1 MILSLLRTRR
11 WIGFTA
17 LVVGAIVGFGLLSQ
31 WQWNRADERRAER
44 VELQAAVDA
53 PPAPLA
59 GLAVSAEGGV
69 ATADQWRS
77 VTVTG
82 EYLPETQ
89 VLVRKRPLDA
99 KNGFWTMTALRADE
113 GTVVWVNRGWLSTS
127 GDALSTP
134 DAPAPPPAPVTVT
147 GYLRPFEASDP
158 DANDGLP
165 AGQVAAVSPAVLP
178 TVAEPFGGYLQLS
191 DSDPEQTGLIAIPLP
206 TVDEG
211 RNVSYA
217 VQWLLF
223 AFVAMGGWYFFL
235 RREALEDAQRQAAT
249 AAPDDAV
256 DTTSAGRG

>member
-1 MILSLLRTRR
+1 M
-11 WIGFTA
+11 
-17 LVVGAIVGFGLLSQ
+17 
-31 WQWNRADERRAER
+31 
-44 VELQAAVDA
+44 
-53 PPAPLA
+53 
-59 GLAVSAEGGV
+59 
-69 ATADQWRS
+69 
-77 VTVTG
+77 
-82 EYLPETQ
+82 Y
-89 VLVRKRPLDA
+89 KRQ
-99 KNGFWTMTALRADE
+99 
-113 GTVVWVNRGWLSTS
+113 
-127 GDALSTP
+127 
-134 DAPAPPPAPVTVT
+134 